1 MRSKKIMALL
11 LTTAAI
17 MGMTLTGCGNKINED
32 ATFATLDDTTITM
45 GVANFCAK
53 YQQAMYDSFYMSYF
67 GEDMWNKD
75 VYGNGSTMTEDVKK
89 DVADNLEEMYLLK
102 AHMGDYDIS
111 LSDDDEAKITKAAE
125 DFIAGNSKE
134 AIKQIGAEDI
144 ENVKEMLRLNTI
156 QSKMHDRIIKDADT
170 KVTDEEAAQRTF
182 SYVVINT
189 SGYTDSD
196 SNYVEYT
203 EDDIAGLKET
213 AASIAA
219 AEDFD
224 TAVTDAGYTVST
236 ASYGSADDEDSTMD
250 KSVLEAA
257 DQLSAGQVSGVIE
270 TDSALYVLRLDSEF
284 DEEATATKKESM
296 ISQKQEDYYNDILD
310 GWKEEVKWT
319 LNEKEWAKVNFDDHF
334 KQPETDNTEAADES
348 IADTENVNTTEA
360 E

>member
-1 MRSKKIMALL
+1 
-11 LTTAAI
+11 
-17 MGMTLTGCGNKINED
+17 MTYSEFKTR
-32 ATFATLDDTTITM
+32 
-45 GVANFCAK
+45 
-53 YQQAMYDSFYMSYF
+53 
-67 GEDMWNKD
+67 
-75 VYGNGSTMTEDVKK
+75 MTEDVKK

-125 DFIAGNSKE
+125 DFIADNSKE

-284 DEEATATKKESM
+284 DEEATAKKKESM